1 MNALIK
7 SISGFVF
14 TLSIS
19 FICMSNV
26 VAQQPED
33 LKLVPGN
40 AVLAVHMDLAKLWQS
55 ESMKDMRDLLKKA
68 GPKALIELEKR
79 FVPDPTTVETV
90 TGFVMFPKNPGSPP
104 EFAFLISLKKPV
116 KEKALFLS
124 AMPDGETIK
133 KDGIN
138 MVVKDDIGLILMNQ
152 GKLIAVG
159 APSLLPTLGKNTAP
173 AKGDFA
179 RFLKGNAAGLI
190 NAAINF
196 EPIPKEVFAIAP
208 PPFNSLVNGMQYM
221 EAGIA
226 VEKTLRLSTTIT
238 YEKEDQ
244 AKAALETVKEFAKMG
259 LAQMVEPRKEVE
271 KRVFPKDQVGANPLT
286 DLPEFLA
293 ALAGLAIL
301 NEAEN
306 LLKNPPITL
315 ARTSLKADYTTP
327 QISSNA
333 LVPTMA
339 IAVGMLLPAVQKVRE
354 AAQRMSSINN
364 LKQIA
369 LAMHNYNSTYNGFPA
384 AAICDKKT
392 GKPLLSWRVAILPY
406 IEEEALYKQF
416 KMDEPWDSEHNLKLA
431 KNMPKIYFHPKA
443 NKPGDNKT
451 HYRLFYGKG
460 AAFEL
465 NKTSQINNITD
476 GLSNTLMAV
485 EAEEP
490 VVWTNP
496 NDLAF
501 DPTKALPKMLSIDG
515 KFSAAY
521 CDGSVRTFKMP
532 IDQEIFKLLL
542 QKSDGKP
549 IPEVP

>member
-19 FICMSNV
+19 FICISNV

-40 AVLAVHMDLAKLWQS
+40 AVAAVHMDLAKLWHS
-55 ESMKDMRDLLKKA
+55 ESMKEMRELLKKA

-79 FVPDPTTVETV
+79 FVPDPLTVETV
-90 TGFVMFPKNPGSPP
+90 TGFVMFPKKLGAPP
-104 EFAFLISLKKPV
+104 EFVFLISLKNPV
-116 KEKALFLS
+116 EEKALFLS

-133 KDGIN
+133 KDGITT
-138 MVVKDDIGLILMNQ
+138 VVKDGIGLILMNQ

-190 NAAINF
+190 NAAINL
-196 EPIPKEVFAIAP
+196 EPIPKEVFAFVP
-208 PPFNSLVNGMQYM
+208 PPFNSIVNGIQYM
-221 EAGIA
+221 EAGIG
-226 VEKTLRLSTTIT
+226 VEKTIRLSTTIT

-244 AKAALETVKEFAKMG
+244 AKTALETIKGFAKMG
-259 LAQMVEPRKEVE
+259 LAQLEEPRKEVE

-293 ALAGLAIL
+293 AMVGLAIL

-306 LLKNPPITL
+306 LLKNPPIIL
-315 ARTSLKADYTTP
+315 AGTSLKADYTTP

-333 LVPTMA
+333 LIPTSA
-339 IAVGMLLPAVQKVRE
+339 IAIGMMLPAVSKVRE

-369 LAMHNYNSTYNGFPA
+369 LAMHNYESTYNGFPA

-392 GKPLLSWRVAILPY
+392 GKPLLSWRVAILPF
-406 IEEEALYKQF
+406 IEQEALYKQF
-416 KMDEPWDSEHNLKLA
+416 KLDEPWDSEHNLKLA
-431 KNMPKIYFHPKA
+431 KNMPKVYFHPKA

-465 NKTSQINNITD
+465 DKSAKLQTFTD
-476 GLSNTLMAV
+476 GTSNTLMVV

-521 CDGSVRTFKMP
+521 GDGSVRTFKMP
-532 IDQEIFKLLL
+532 IDQEILKLLI

>member
-1 MNALIK
+1 
-7 SISGFVF
+7 
-14 TLSIS
+14 
-19 FICMSNV
+19 
-26 VAQQPED
+26 
-33 LKLVPGN
+33 
-40 AVLAVHMDLAKLWQS
+40 
-55 ESMKDMRDLLKKA
+55 
-68 GPKALIELEKR
+68 
-79 FVPDPTTVETV
+79 
-90 TGFVMFPKNPGSPP
+90 
-104 EFAFLISLKKPV
+104 
-116 KEKALFLS
+116 
-124 AMPDGETIK
+124 
-133 KDGIN
+133 
-138 MVVKDDIGLILMNQ
+138 MNQ

-159 APSLLPTLGKNTAP
+159 TPSLLPTLGKNTAP

-179 RFLKGNAAGLI
+179 RFLKGDAAGLI
-190 NAAINF
+190 NAAINL
-196 EPIPKEVFAIAP
+196 EPIPKEVFAFAP
-208 PPFNSLVNGMQYM
+208 PPFNSIVNGIQYM

-226 VEKTLRLSTTIT
+226 VEKTIRLSTTIT
-238 YEKEDQ
+238 YEKEGQ
-244 AKAALETVKEFAKMG
+244 AKAALETIKGFAKMG
-259 LAQMVEPRKEVE
+259 LAQLEEPRKEVE

-293 ALAGLAIL
+293 AMVGLAIL

-306 LLKNPPITL
+306 LLKNPPIIL
-315 ARTSLKADYTTP
+315 AGTSLKADYTTP

-333 LVPTMA
+333 LIPTTA
-339 IAVGMLLPAVQKVRE
+339 IAIGMMLPAVAKVRE
-354 AAQRMSSINN
+354 AAQRSSSMNN
-364 LKQIA
+364 LKEIG
-369 LAMHNYNSTYNGFPA
+369 LAMHNYEATYTGFPA

-392 GKPLLSWRVAILPY
+392 GKPLLSWRVAILPF
-406 IEEEALYKQF
+406 IEQEALYKQF
-416 KMDEPWDSEHNLKLA
+416 KLDEPWDSEHNLKLA
-431 KNMPKIYFHPKA
+431 KNMPKVYFHPKA

-465 NKTSQINNITD
+465 DKSAKLQTFTD

-496 NDLAF
+496 YDLAF

-532 IDQEIFKLLL
+532 IDQEILKLLI

-549 IPEVP
+549 IPQVP

>member
-315 ARTSLKADYTTP
+315 AGTSLKADYTTP